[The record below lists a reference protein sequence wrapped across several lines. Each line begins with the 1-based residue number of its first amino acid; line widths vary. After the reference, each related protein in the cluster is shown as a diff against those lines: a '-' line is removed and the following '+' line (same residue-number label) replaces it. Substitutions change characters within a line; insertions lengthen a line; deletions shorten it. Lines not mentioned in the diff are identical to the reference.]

1 MEISQYCILQRH
13 LPNNMIFD
21 HPLIWVGG
29 ADAILI
35 RLCWVWGTLG
45 LGYEWLPWSAAEY
58 EQPENVLLQR
68 THSSFLFPDINIE
81 CNILENEIL
90 GSQHTHTQTH
100 GCFDWKNI
108 TKKNLFAKT
117 HLWNPP
123 EIILRLSTAQK
134 SICSL
139 KSRRWLCAST
149 PPQPPGSYENNK
161 TLLLVGIKCGY
172 MGWIRD

>member
-90 GSQHTHTQTH
+90 GSQHTHTNTWLFWLEEHHQKELV
-100 GCFDWKNI
+100 CKN
-108 TKKNLFAKT
+108 T
-117 HLWNPP
+117 P
-123 EIILRLSTAQK
+123 
-134 SICSL
+134 L
-139 KSRRWLCAST
+139 KSTRNHSETEYRAEKHLQFEISEMTLRQYTTST
-149 PPQPPGSYENNK
+149 TRIVWK
-161 TLLLVGIKCGY
+161 
-172 MGWIRD
+172 